1 MVQSRSILVWIFL
14 NNVYYYGSV
23 HAFSPSSTHSLS
35 KTSATN
41 RRTKSIGF
49 LSRRNLYFTEKQ
61 NLAVLSSSSVSS
73 SSSDVVPPPFPSQL
87 PSNNNRGRVNEIDF
101 CMAPSDVSLS
111 RYYNSYKKVNNS
123 SDFLSSDSSDD
134 KVNMGT
140 AKANVDDISD
150 SSQAVSLTRALNN
163 ASNRALRR
171 ILLSRSWPSAEA
183 LNLSLRQYLS
193 SSSSQSADSV
203 MSNEKNEISS
213 IDDDDV
219 PESIKCPIP
228 RPILNIIMRR
238 REDSNSIDS
247 PQKDVLRTDKT
258 NSVTVQS
265 MESSNQ
271 PTKYSTKRGRTD
283 KEYVM
288 DQISLFRESYEEVPG
303 YQLAESYL
311 ECILSLATSGEESPK
326 VKEVLTSGV
335 YDESYRRFMSVLQSV
350 GTVFEEVEVVGGNEP
365 ITTNERKLKKISPK
379 LVDQDICLSMLDKI
393 AMRKEENE
401 KELKSRDSKNA
412 SINLKEKETNIEVD
426 KKDDVGREDVLEE
439 EESKD
444 IADNKGEGKR
454 FKFPFFFMSRR
465 KKYQSDT
472 DSSSSTME
480 NKSDQLNSTNV
491 TTNSREQNE
500 EQTQIEPGDLGAV
513 LLSAEEPSMTRQLNI
528 LTNIVQRALL
538 FGGDKE
544 LLVLSETLE
553 ADKSAFVQ
561 RWYPNDEVSKIVD
574 ENKEERPGV
583 QFLNCLVQLMKNSYG
598 NGVVIDL
605 EPPFPL
611 IQSYRN
617 SYERLMATLVELG
630 SGYIKPLNR
639 KREIILGTIPK
650 TPKEEFGRFAEWE
663 VNIRQA
669 SPDVSSYPDDLIG
682 EWQVQDEIGGE
693 TIGVSTVI
701 LAQQGEV
708 VLKPPLTGLR
718 WRLDP
723 GPTHLDTCTFQ
734 FLSDDGDIF
743 QYKGFIDRG
752 ARLESRF
759 SKRPIKIRG
768 AVTFQMRDG
777 DATFMSKAYR
787 KDMLPLDVKTG
798 TTRFVMTKSSESKK

>member
-213 IDDDDV
+213 IDDDEV

-326 VKEVLTSGV
+326 VKEV
-335 YDESYRRFMSVLQSV
+335 
-350 GTVFEEVEVVGGNEP
+350 
-365 ITTNERKLKKISPK
+365 
-379 LVDQDICLSMLDKI
+379 
-393 AMRKEENE
+393 
-401 KELKSRDSKNA
+401 
-412 SINLKEKETNIEVD
+412 
-426 KKDDVGREDVLEE
+426 
-439 EESKD
+439 
-444 IADNKGEGKR
+444 
-454 FKFPFFFMSRR
+454 
-465 KKYQSDT
+465 
-472 DSSSSTME
+472 STY
-480 NKSDQLNSTNV
+480 
-491 TTNSREQNE
+491 
-500 EQTQIEPGDLGAV
+500 A
-513 LLSAEEPSMTRQLNI
+513 
-528 LTNIVQRALL
+528 
-538 FGGDKE
+538 
-544 LLVLSETLE
+544 
-553 ADKSAFVQ
+553 
-561 RWYPNDEVSKIVD
+561 
-574 ENKEERPGV
+574 
-583 QFLNCLVQLMKNSYG
+583 
-598 NGVVIDL
+598 
-605 EPPFPL
+605 
-611 IQSYRN
+611 
-617 SYERLMATLVELG
+617 
-630 SGYIKPLNR
+630 
-639 KREIILGTIPK
+639 
-650 TPKEEFGRFAEWE
+650 
-663 VNIRQA
+663 
-669 SPDVSSYPDDLIG
+669 
-682 EWQVQDEIGGE
+682 
-693 TIGVSTVI
+693 
-701 LAQQGEV
+701 
-708 VLKPPLTGLR
+708 
-718 WRLDP
+718 
-723 GPTHLDTCTFQ
+723 
-734 FLSDDGDIF
+734 
-743 QYKGFIDRG
+743 
-752 ARLESRF
+752 
-759 SKRPIKIRG
+759 
-768 AVTFQMRDG
+768 
-777 DATFMSKAYR
+777 AY
-787 KDMLPLDVKTG
+787 
-798 TTRFVMTKSSESKK
+798 S